1 MLQNILYMSKIVMKF
16 GGSSVADTDR
26 ILNVANIIKQKI
38 DQKCKVA
45 VVVSA
50 MAGVTND
57 LIEKSKKISDDFPT
71 EEYDALLSSG
81 EQITSTLLAAA
92 LQKLGLQSRSWLGWQ
107 IPIVT
112 EGDYKSSRIIAVN
125 SKILNDCMNQGIVPI
140 IPGFQGLSKENR
152 ISTIGRGGSDASAV
166 AIAKCLEAD
175 FCEIYTDV
183 DGVFTTNP
191 NLETKARK
199 IEKISYE
206 EMLEMA
212 SLGAKVMQSSSVQ
225 KAMINDVEIYVRST
239 FSNNKGTLIA
249 SEDKISYDKVIT
261 GVAYSID
268 DAKVTLQGVKDKP
281 GVASS
286 IFKPLYKNNIVV
298 DMIVQNISADNS
310 KTDVTFT
317 IKRED
322 LKKTILVLEQL
333 QNQLEFENLLT
344 DDKVSKVSIVGAG
357 MITHPGVAYRM
368 FDALSSKK
376 INIMVIS
383 TSEIKISVLV
393 NEQNI
398 KEAVKIIH
406 QVFEL
411 DK

>member
-1 MLQNILYMSKIVMKF
+1 MSKIVMKF
-16 GGSSVADTDR
+16 GGTSVADTDR
-26 ILNVANIIKQKI
+26 ISHVANIIKAKI
-38 DQKCKVA
+38 DQNHKIA

-57 LIEKSKKISDDFPT
+57 LIQKSKKISDSFPGD
-71 EEYDALLSSG
+71 EYDALLSSG
-81 EQITSTLLAAA
+81 EQVTATLLAAA
-92 LQKLGLQSRSWLGWQ
+92 LQKIGIKSRSWLGWQ

-112 EGDYKSSRIIAVN
+112 EGDHKNSRIISVN
-125 SKILNDCMNQGIVPI
+125 SKVLNDCIDQDIVPI
-140 IPGFQGLSKENR
+140 IPGFQGLTEGNR

-191 NLETKARK
+191 DLESKAKK

-225 KAMINDVEIYVRST
+225 KAMINDIDIYVKST
-239 FSNNKGTLIA
+239 FSNNSGTKIG
-249 SEDKISYDKVIT
+249 SQDKVSYDKVIT
-261 GVAYSID
+261 GVAYSSD

-286 IFKPLYKNNIVV
+286 IFKPLYENNIVV
-298 DMIVQNISADNS
+298 DMIVQNVSADNS

-317 IKRED
+317 IKRDD
-322 LKKTILVLEQL
+322 LQKTTLVLEKLKEQL
-333 QNQLEFENLLT
+333 NFDKLLT
-344 DDKVSKVSIVGAG
+344 DGNVSKVSIVGAG

-368 FDALSSKK
+368 FDALSSKN

-383 TSEIKISVLV
+383 TSEIKISVLIDEK
-393 NEQNI
+393 NT
-398 KEAVKIIH
+398 KEAVKKIH
-406 QVFEL
+406 QIFEL

>member
-1 MLQNILYMSKIVMKF
+1 MSKIVMKF
-16 GGSSVADTDR
+16 GGTSVADTDR
-26 ILNVANIIKQKI
+26 ISHVANIIKAKI
-38 DQKCKVA
+38 DQNHKIA

-57 LIEKSKKISDDFPT
+57 LIQKSKKISDSFPGD
-71 EEYDALLSSG
+71 EYDALLSSG
-81 EQITSTLLAAA
+81 EQVTATLLAAA
-92 LQKLGLQSRSWLGWQ
+92 LQKIGIKSRSWLGWQ

-112 EGDYKSSRIIAVN
+112 EGDHKNSRIISVN
-125 SKILNDCMNQGIVPI
+125 SKVLNDCIDQDIVPI
-140 IPGFQGLSKENR
+140 IPGFQGLTEGNR

-191 NLETKARK
+191 DLESKAKK

-225 KAMINDVEIYVRST
+225 KAMINDVDIYVKST
-239 FSNNKGTLIA
+239 FSNNSGTKIG
-249 SEDKISYDKVIT
+249 SQDKVSYDKVIT
-261 GVAYSID
+261 GVAYSSD

-286 IFKPLYKNNIVV
+286 IFKPLYENNIVV
-298 DMIVQNISADNS
+298 DMIVQNVSADNS

-317 IKRED
+317 IKRDD
-322 LKKTILVLEQL
+322 LQKTTLVLEKLKEQL
-333 QNQLEFENLLT
+333 NFDKLLT
-344 DDKVSKVSIVGAG
+344 DGNVSKVSIVGAG

-368 FDALSSKK
+368 FDALSSKN

-383 TSEIKISVLV
+383 TSEIKISVLIDEK
-393 NEQNI
+393 NT
-398 KEAVKIIH
+398 KEAVKKIH
-406 QVFEL
+406 QIFEL

>member
-1 MLQNILYMSKIVMKF
+1 MSKIVMKF
-16 GGSSVADTDR
+16 GGTSVADTDR
-26 ILNVANIIKQKI
+26 ISHVANIIKAKI
-38 DQKCKVA
+38 DQNHKIA

-57 LIEKSKKISDDFPT
+57 LIQKSKKISDSFPGD
-71 EEYDALLSSG
+71 EYDALLSSG
-81 EQITSTLLAAA
+81 EQVTATLLAAA
-92 LQKLGLQSRSWLGWQ
+92 LQKIGIKSRSWLGWQ

-112 EGDYKSSRIIAVN
+112 EGDHKNSRIISVN
-125 SKILNDCMNQGIVPI
+125 SKVLNDCIDQDIVPI
-140 IPGFQGLSKENR
+140 IPGFQGLTESNR

-191 NLETKARK
+191 DLESKAKK

-225 KAMINDVEIYVRST
+225 KAMINDVDIYVKST
-239 FSNNKGTLIA
+239 FSNNSGTKIG
-249 SEDKISYDKVIT
+249 SQDKVSYDKVIT
-261 GVAYSID
+261 GVAYSSD

-286 IFKPLYKNNIVV
+286 IFKPLYENNIVV
-298 DMIVQNISADNS
+298 DMIVQNVSADNS

-317 IKRED
+317 IKRDD
-322 LKKTILVLEQL
+322 LQKTTLVLEKLKEQL
-333 QNQLEFENLLT
+333 NFDKLLT
-344 DDKVSKVSIVGAG
+344 DGNVSKISIVGAG

-383 TSEIKISVLV
+383 TSEIKISVLIDEK
-393 NEQNI
+393 NT
-398 KEAVKIIH
+398 KEAVKTIH
-406 QVFEL
+406 QIFEL

>member
-1 MLQNILYMSKIVMKF
+1 MAKIVMKF
-16 GGSSVADTDR
+16 GGTSVADTDR
-26 ILNVANIIKQKI
+26 ILHVANIVKKKYEENNQI
-38 DQKCKVA
+38 A

-57 LIEKSKKISDDFPT
+57 LIQKSKKISDDFPS
-71 EEYDALLSSG
+71 EEYDALVSSG
-81 EQITSTLLAAA
+81 EQVTSTLLAAA
-92 LQKLGLQSRSWLGWQ
+92 LQKLGIDSRSWLGWQ

-112 EGDYKSSRIIAVN
+112 EGDYKNSRIVSVN
-125 SKILNDCMNQGIVPI
+125 SKVLNDCMAQGTIPI
-140 IPGFQGLSKENR
+140 IPGFQGLSKDNR
-152 ISTIGRGGSDASAV
+152 ITTIGRGGSDASAV
-166 AIAKCLEAD
+166 AIAKCLNAD

-183 DGVFTTNP
+183 EGVYTTNP
-191 NLETKARK
+191 AIEPKAKK

-212 SLGAKVMQSSSVQ
+212 TLGAKVMQSSSVQ
-225 KAMINDVEIYVRST
+225 KAMINDVDIYVKST
-239 FSNNKGTLIA
+239 FSNNSGTEIT

-261 GVAYSID
+261 GVAYSSD

-281 GVASS
+281 GVASA
-286 IFKPLYKNNIVV
+286 IFKPLYENNIVV
-298 DMIVQNISADNS
+298 DMIVQNISSDNS

-317 IKRED
+317 IKRDD
-322 LKKTILVLEQL
+322 LSKTKKLIEQL
-333 QNQLEFENLLT
+333 KNSLDYDKFLS

-357 MITHPGVAYRM
+357 MITHPGVAYKM
-368 FDALSSKK
+368 FNALSSKN
-376 INIMVIS
+376 INIQVIS

-393 NEQNI
+393 DEQNT
-398 KEAVKIIH
+398 KEAVQVIH

>member
-1 MLQNILYMSKIVMKF
+1 MSKIVMKF
-16 GGSSVADTDR
+16 GGTSVADTDR
-26 ILNVANIIKQKI
+26 ISHVANIIKAKI
-38 DQKCKVA
+38 DQNHKIA

-57 LIEKSKKISDDFPT
+57 LIQKSKKISDSFPID
-71 EEYDALLSSG
+71 EYDALLSSG
-81 EQITSTLLAAA
+81 EQVTATLLAAA
-92 LQKLGLQSRSWLGWQ
+92 LQKIGIKSRSWLGWQ

-112 EGDYKSSRIIAVN
+112 EGDHKNSRIISVN
-125 SKILNDCMNQGIVPI
+125 SKVLNDCIDQDIIPI
-140 IPGFQGLSKENR
+140 IPGFQGLTEGNR

-191 NLETKARK
+191 DLESKAKK

-225 KAMINDVEIYVRST
+225 KAMINDVDIYVKST
-239 FSNNKGTLIA
+239 FSNNSGT
-249 SEDKISYDKVIT
+249 KIGSQDRVSYDKVIT
-261 GVAYSID
+261 GVAYSSD

-286 IFKPLYKNNIVV
+286 IFKPLYENNIVV
-298 DMIVQNISADNS
+298 DMIVQNVSADNS

-317 IKRED
+317 IKRDD
-322 LKKTILVLEQL
+322 LQKTTLVLEKLKEQL
-333 QNQLEFENLLT
+333 NFDKLLT
-344 DDKVSKVSIVGAG
+344 DGHVSKISIVGAG

-383 TSEIKISVLV
+383 TSEIKISVLIDEK
-393 NEQNI
+393 NT
-398 KEAVKIIH
+398 KEAVKTIH
-406 QVFEL
+406 QIFEL